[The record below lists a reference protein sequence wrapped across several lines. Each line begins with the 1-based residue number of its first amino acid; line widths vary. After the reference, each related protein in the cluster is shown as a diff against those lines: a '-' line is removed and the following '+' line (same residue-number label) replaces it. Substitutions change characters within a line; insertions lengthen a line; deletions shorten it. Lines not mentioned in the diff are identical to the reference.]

1 MLHPVADEE
10 GNIEEVS
17 NGDAIFHFCSVFWKL
32 VFSIVPPAH
41 YGGGYPSFIGSLI
54 MIGFSTYFAGE
65 FARLMGCVFG
75 MKPGLTAITFV
86 AIGTSIPDTFASR
99 IAAQ

>member
-1 MLHPVADEE
+1 MLHPTADED

-17 NGDAIFHFCSVFWKL
+17 NADAIFHFFSVFWKL
-32 VFSIVPPAH
+32 VFSLVPPAH
-41 YGGGYPSFIGSLI
+41 YGGGYPAFFGSLFA
-54 MIGFSTYFAGE
+54 IGVVTYFAGE
-65 FARLMGCVFG
+65 FAGLMGCVFG
-75 MKPGLTAITFV
+75 MLPGLTAITFV